1 MIINSLASC
10 EVLIAQCAIP
20 NAHSIVL
27 VSVRTTSPIQYG
39 DVDMLHH
46 CAMVT
51 NNAGLQLL
59 DWVIIGRGGLY
70 CPRSIAGMPDPWSTA
85 SAFL

>member
-1 MIINSLASC
+1 MLVILLINIDKIDDEIMIQEKVKTS
-10 EVLIAQCAIP
+10 EV
-20 NAHSIVL
+20 VE
-27 VSVRTTSPIQYG
+27 
-39 DVDMLHH
+39 DVIKDVVQDDVEMLHH

-59 DWVIIGRGGLY
+59 DWVVIGRGGLY